1 MRYNVENVHEG
12 DHIMSKKQQNERKA
26 LTILGIVSTS
36 VSGAALLASAV
47 GLASGILTIIQ
58 GQRK

>member
-12 DHIMSKKQQNERKA
+12 AYMMSKKKQNERRI
-26 LTILGIVSTS
+26 TILGIITTS

>member
-1 MRYNVENVHEG
+1 M
-12 DHIMSKKQQNERKA
+12 MSKKKQSERRI
-26 LTILGIVSTS
+26 TILGIITTS

>member
-1 MRYNVENVHEG
+1 
-12 DHIMSKKQQNERKA
+12 MSKKQQNERKA